1 MISLQQYFLF
11 QLQQETRQGE
21 QNPTVSKRR
30 EIQEHDITEKIY
42 TVQGWFSELISN
54 AEKSRVFLPVDLHSD
69 FVHTYIDVSYI
80 SFFCITIVNTTFIL
94 C

>member
-30 EIQEHDITEKIY
+30 EIQEHDITEKF
-42 TVQGWFSELISN
+42 TQFKAGSLN
-54 AEKSRVFLPVDLHSD
+54 
-69 FVHTYIDVSYI
+69 
-80 SFFCITIVNTTFIL
+80 
-94 C
+94 